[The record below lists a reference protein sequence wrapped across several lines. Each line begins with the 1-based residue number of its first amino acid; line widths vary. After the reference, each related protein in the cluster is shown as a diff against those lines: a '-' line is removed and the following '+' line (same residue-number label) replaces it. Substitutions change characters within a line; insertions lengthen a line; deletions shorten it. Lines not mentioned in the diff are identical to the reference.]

1 MKKQSIFCIIFLVL
15 IATSLCAEVF
25 NDNLSSN
32 DRKRVANGEL
42 VIRNIGKAKNISL
55 KPVNE
60 TAKNVIE
67 IIEELDPAYLAEVI
81 QVLPY
86 EGNEDLI
93 ESLKPMLLDVQ
104 SYVGI
109 PYYSE
114 RVEKYYD
121 LYSSAK
127 IKSVEEKF
135 NVTKMNVILEMEP
148 FGEIDTNILLRENK
162 DNIFYEMTNLNKLKY
177 YDKFTCAKEE
187 KMKSIITAFRN
198 EDTIVLY
205 GIGGV
210 DAPSIFFLR
219 DRVETSFMN
228 RIKTFCSYFFAK
240 L

>member
-1 MKKQSIFCIIFLVL
+1 MKKQSILCILIFTL
-15 IATSLCAEVF
+15 IAASLCADVF

-42 VIRNIGKAKNISL
+42 VIRNIGKAKNMSL

-60 TAKNVIE
+60 TAKEVVD
-67 IIEELDPAYLAEVI
+67 IIEELNPAYLAEVI

-93 ESLKPMLLDVQ
+93 QSLKPMLLDVQ

-114 RVEKYYD
+114 RAEKYYD
-121 LYSSAK
+121 LYSSAT
-127 IKSVEEKF
+127 IKSVEEKY
-135 NVTKMNVILEMEP
+135 NVTKMNAVLEMEP
-148 FGEIDTNILLRENK
+148 FGDIDTSILLKENK
-162 DNIFYEMTNLNKLKY
+162 DNIFYEMTNLNKLRY

-187 KMKSIITAFRN
+187 KMKSIITAFK
-198 EDTIVLY
+198 DGDSIILY